1 MDLEGQFVAK
11 HFTNEELLRMVTYLE
26 AELEAKECYIA
37 IIKNE
42 RVKNILHNV
51 RYGKMPKIDDPL
63 EALKR
68 DSDMVEEKFDED
80 NIKAFY
86 ERQFN
91 GIESLI
97 KSQKKY
103 HNNCKKSLTTA
114 ENRSAEIIK
123 NLELQQ
129 KEKDN
134 LLKYNEDIRYTLE
147 KEKNELHSSLL
158 SMTLQVNDLKC
169 KLERKDRLMDSEKER
184 TKLMILFLMEE
195 RKKIILSNHEL
206 ELKCK
211 SLETKLTSSLPIDE
225 AIIAES
231 EKEIKNLREE
241 KSRLLKNL
249 EEMKEKIS
257 VMEMIIKN
265 QEDDLNL
272 IRKNILAKTKND
284 SMLSQIGAFPNNQ
297 LKLMLKN
304 VENANGIRIPNSN
317 TFPSTSKESSIPV
330 FNSKLPNPLPSSRL
344 TFTSERR
351 YPRTVPTLPSRPPV
365 RGIQTIKKIS
375 SPINNVS
382 NMAIVSTGINKLHLN
397 DHTDS
402 PSSQMK
408 IQSPHS
414 RISRVPTMSSNKRST
429 SLPRTTLQVHNQSLK
444 TLHLLPKIVKNDESL
459 SSKKTPKNN
468 RLQNV
473 SPCHNNNSPSR
484 NESFHQQI
492 L

>member
-37 IIKNE
+37 VIKNE
-42 RVKNILHNV
+42 RIKNILHNV

-91 GIESLI
+91 GIENLV
-97 KSQKKY
+97 KSQKNY
-103 HNNCKKSLTTA
+103 HNNCKKSLTNA

-147 KEKNELHSSLL
+147 KEKNELHSSLM
-158 SMTLQVNDLKC
+158 SMTLQVNDLKY
-169 KLERKDRLMDSEKER
+169 KLERKDRLMESEKER
-184 TKLMILFLMEE
+184 TKAMILFLMEE

-211 SLETKLTSSLPIDE
+211 SLETKLASSLPIDE
-225 AIIAES
+225 AIITES
-231 EKEIKNLREE
+231 KKEIKNLREE

-249 EEMKEKIS
+249 EEMKEKNS

-284 SMLSQIGAFPNNQ
+284 SMLSQMGTFPNNQ

-304 VENANGIRIPNSN
+304 VENANGIRIPNSS

-414 RISRVPTMSSNKRST
+414 RISRVPTMPSNKRST

-459 SSKKTPKNN
+459 SPKKTLVNN